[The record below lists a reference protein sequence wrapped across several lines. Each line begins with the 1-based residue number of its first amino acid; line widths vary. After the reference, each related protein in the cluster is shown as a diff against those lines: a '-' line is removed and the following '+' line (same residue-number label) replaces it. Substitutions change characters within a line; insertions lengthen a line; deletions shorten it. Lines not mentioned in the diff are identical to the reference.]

1 MYVGIVG
8 ENATL
13 NGTTITTS
21 NIKNSC
27 EGILATGFPVKDKL
41 NDSNYKE
48 RMTLFSKFKKIRM
61 FGTAV
66 ISIVLV
72 ASGKVDAYYESSIR
86 IWDVAGPLAI
96 LKAAGVDKSHIV
108 KLTVFVT
115 DLRGFNYV
123 NESFKAFFSGIDFP
137 ARSTV
142 EVSELPLNAKVE
154 IECIAFV

>member
-1 MYVGIVG
+1 MKKTLYTPNAPAAIGTYNQAVQSKGFIYTAGQVGIIP
-8 ENATL
+8 
-13 NGTTITTS
+13 GTGKIIEGGIKSETFRALQ
-21 NIKNSC
+21 NI
-27 EGILATGFPVKDKL
+27 D
-41 NDSNYKE
+41 
-48 RMTLFSKFKKIRM
+48 
-61 FGTAV
+61 
-66 ISIVLV
+66 
-72 ASGKVDAYYESSIR
+72 
-86 IWDVAGPLAI
+86 AI

-142 EVSELPLNAKVE
+142 EVSGLPLNAKVE

>member
-1 MYVGIVG
+1 MKKILHTPDAPTAVGTYNQAVQSNGFIYTAGQVGIVP
-8 ENATL
+8 
-13 NGTTITTS
+13 GTGKIIEGGIKSETFRALQ
-21 NIKNSC
+21 NI
-27 EGILATGFPVKDKL
+27 D
-41 NDSNYKE
+41 
-48 RMTLFSKFKKIRM
+48 
-61 FGTAV
+61 
-66 ISIVLV
+66 
-72 ASGKVDAYYESSIR
+72 
-86 IWDVAGPLAI
+86 AI

-142 EVSELPLNAKVE
+142 EVSGLPLNAKVE

>member
-1 MYVGIVG
+1 MKKILHTPNAPAAIGTYNQAVQSKGFIYTAGQVGIVP
-8 ENATL
+8 
-13 NGTTITTS
+13 GTGKIIEGGIKSETFRALQ
-21 NIKNSC
+21 NI
-27 EGILATGFPVKDKL
+27 D
-41 NDSNYKE
+41 
-48 RMTLFSKFKKIRM
+48 
-61 FGTAV
+61 
-66 ISIVLV
+66 
-72 ASGKVDAYYESSIR
+72 
-86 IWDVAGPLAI
+86 AI

-142 EVSELPLNAKVE
+142 EVSGLPLNAKVE

>member
-1 MYVGIVG
+1 MKKILHTPDAPAAIGTYNQAVQSKGFIYTAGQVGIIP
-8 ENATL
+8 
-13 NGTTITTS
+13 GTGKIIEGGIKSETFRALQ
-21 NIKNSC
+21 NI
-27 EGILATGFPVKDKL
+27 D
-41 NDSNYKE
+41 
-48 RMTLFSKFKKIRM
+48 
-61 FGTAV
+61 
-66 ISIVLV
+66 
-72 ASGKVDAYYESSIR
+72 
-86 IWDVAGPLAI
+86 AI

-142 EVSELPLNAKVE
+142 EVSGLPLNAKVE

>member
-1 MYVGIVG
+1 MKKILHTPDAPAAIGTYNQAVESNGFIYTSGQVGIVP
-8 ENATL
+8 
-13 NGTTITTS
+13 GTGKIIEGGIKSETFRALQ
-21 NIKNSC
+21 NI
-27 EGILATGFPVKDKL
+27 D
-41 NDSNYKE
+41 
-48 RMTLFSKFKKIRM
+48 
-61 FGTAV
+61 
-66 ISIVLV
+66 
-72 ASGKVDAYYESSIR
+72 
-86 IWDVAGPLAI
+86 AI

-142 EVSELPLNAKVE
+142 EVSGLPLNAKVE

>member
-1 MYVGIVG
+1 MKKIIHTPDAPAAIGTYNQAVQSNGFIYTAGQVGIVP
-8 ENATL
+8 
-13 NGTTITTS
+13 GTGKIIEGGIKSETFRALQ
-21 NIKNSC
+21 NI
-27 EGILATGFPVKDKL
+27 D
-41 NDSNYKE
+41 
-48 RMTLFSKFKKIRM
+48 
-61 FGTAV
+61 
-66 ISIVLV
+66 
-72 ASGKVDAYYESSIR
+72 
-86 IWDVAGPLAI
+86 AI

>member
-1 MYVGIVG
+1 MKKILHTPDAPTAIGTYNQAVQSKGFIYTAGQVGIVP
-8 ENATL
+8 
-13 NGTTITTS
+13 GTGKIIEGGIKSETFRALQ
-21 NIKNSC
+21 NI
-27 EGILATGFPVKDKL
+27 D
-41 NDSNYKE
+41 
-48 RMTLFSKFKKIRM
+48 
-61 FGTAV
+61 
-66 ISIVLV
+66 
-72 ASGKVDAYYESSIR
+72 
-86 IWDVAGPLAI
+86 AI

-142 EVSELPLNAKVE
+142 EVSGLPLNAKVE

>member
-1 MYVGIVG
+1 MKKILHTPDAPAAIGTYNQAVESKGFIYTSGQVGIVP
-8 ENATL
+8 
-13 NGTTITTS
+13 GTGKIIEGGIKSETFRALQ
-21 NIKNSC
+21 NI
-27 EGILATGFPVKDKL
+27 D
-41 NDSNYKE
+41 
-48 RMTLFSKFKKIRM
+48 
-61 FGTAV
+61 
-66 ISIVLV
+66 
-72 ASGKVDAYYESSIR
+72 
-86 IWDVAGPLAI
+86 AI

-142 EVSELPLNAKVE
+142 EVSGLPLNAKVE

>member
-1 MYVGIVG
+1 MKKILHTPNAPAAIGTYNQAVQSKGFIYTAGQVGIVP
-8 ENATL
+8 
-13 NGTTITTS
+13 GTGKIIEGGIKAETFRALQ
-21 NIKNSC
+21 NI
-27 EGILATGFPVKDKL
+27 D
-41 NDSNYKE
+41 
-48 RMTLFSKFKKIRM
+48 
-61 FGTAV
+61 
-66 ISIVLV
+66 
-72 ASGKVDAYYESSIR
+72 
-86 IWDVAGPLAI
+86 AI

-142 EVSELPLNAKVE
+142 EVSGLPLNAKVE

>member
-1 MYVGIVG
+1 MKKIIHTPDAPAAIGTYNQAVQSNGFIFTAGQVGIVP
-8 ENATL
+8 
-13 NGTTITTS
+13 GTGKIIEGGIKSETFRALQ
-21 NIKNSC
+21 NI
-27 EGILATGFPVKDKL
+27 D
-41 NDSNYKE
+41 
-48 RMTLFSKFKKIRM
+48 
-61 FGTAV
+61 
-66 ISIVLV
+66 
-72 ASGKVDAYYESSIR
+72 
-86 IWDVAGPLAI
+86 AI

-142 EVSELPLNAKVE
+142 EVSGLPLNAKVE

>member
-1 MYVGIVG
+1 MKKIIHTPDAPTAIGTYNQAVQSNGFIYTAGQVGIVP
-8 ENATL
+8 
-13 NGTTITTS
+13 GTGKIIEGGIKSETFRALQ
-21 NIKNSC
+21 NI
-27 EGILATGFPVKDKL
+27 D
-41 NDSNYKE
+41 
-48 RMTLFSKFKKIRM
+48 
-61 FGTAV
+61 
-66 ISIVLV
+66 
-72 ASGKVDAYYESSIR
+72 
-86 IWDVAGPLAI
+86 AI

-142 EVSELPLNAKVE
+142 EVSGLPLNAKVE

>member
-1 MYVGIVG
+1 MKKILHTPDAPAAIGTYNQAVQSKGFIYTAGQVGIVP
-8 ENATL
+8 
-13 NGTTITTS
+13 GTGKIIEGGIKAETFRALQ
-21 NIKNSC
+21 NI
-27 EGILATGFPVKDKL
+27 D
-41 NDSNYKE
+41 
-48 RMTLFSKFKKIRM
+48 
-61 FGTAV
+61 
-66 ISIVLV
+66 
-72 ASGKVDAYYESSIR
+72 
-86 IWDVAGPLAI
+86 AI

-142 EVSELPLNAKVE
+142 EVSGLPLNAKVE